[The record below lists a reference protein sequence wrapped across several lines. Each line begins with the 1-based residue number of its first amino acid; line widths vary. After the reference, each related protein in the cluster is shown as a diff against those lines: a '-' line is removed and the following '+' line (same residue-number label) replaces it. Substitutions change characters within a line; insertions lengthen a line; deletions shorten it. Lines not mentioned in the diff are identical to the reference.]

1 MCSPAGRDC
10 IDVESQKSFDCK
22 MSCVGLY
29 ADVGVSKKHTRLEDV
44 PGQLKDLVE
53 AYDRHKKRIV
63 KNFVFNASAH
73 STNFGE

>member
-1 MCSPAGRDC
+1 
-10 IDVESQKSFDCK
+10 

-29 ADVGVSKKHTRLEDV
+29 ADVGVSHKHTWLKNV
-44 PGQLKDLVE
+44 PRQLKDLVE
-53 AYDRHKKRIV
+53 AYQKHKKRIV